1 MNDEIRNN
9 ILMLSGCLKKSI
21 LDNNKVMREF
31 CSALLTKYLEEG
43 IDVYSLVPKEELESE
58 ISQGMQDFKKR
69 KQRAYFKRLSISL
82 FTGIACGLFAYLY
95 LRLFIFQSLMFFIVG
110 FLGDYFLKIK
120 VNRIIFVGEARREY
134 NKYVDKSVLHIRESE
149 DPSKLWK

>member
-21 LDNNKVMREF
+21 LNNNRVMREF

-58 ISQGMQDFKKR
+58 ISQGMQDFKSR

-82 FTGIACGLFAYLY
+82 FTGIACGLFA
-95 LRLFIFQSLMFFIVG
+95 
-110 FLGDYFLKIK
+110 
-120 VNRIIFVGEARREY
+120 GEAKREY

>member
-9 ILMLSGCLKKSI
+9 IFMLSSSLKKAI
-21 LDNNKVMREF
+21 VNNNKVMREF

-43 IDVYSLVPKEELESE
+43 IEIYNLIPKEEFEKE
-58 ISQGMQDFKKR
+58 IELGFEDFKKR
-69 KQRAYFKRLSISL
+69 KQKSYFKRLSISF
-82 FTGIACGLFAYLY
+82 FTGVACGLFAYLY
-95 LRLFIFQSLMFFIVG
+95 LRLFIFHSLMFFIVG

-120 VNRIIFVGEARREY
+120 VNRIIFVGEAKREY

>member
-9 ILMLSGCLKKSI
+9 IFMLSSSLKKAI
-21 LDNNKVMREF
+21 VNNNKVMREF

-43 IDVYSLVPKEELESE
+43 IEIYNLIPKEEFEKE
-58 ISQGMQDFKKR
+58 IDLGFEDFQKR
-69 KQRAYFKRLSISL
+69 KQKSYFKRLSISF
-82 FTGIACGLFAYLY
+82 FTGVACGLFAYLY
-95 LRLFIFQSLMFFIVG
+95 LRLFIFHSLMFFIVG

-134 NKYVDKSVLHIRESE
+134 SKYVDPSILHIRESE

>member
-1 MNDEIRNN
+1 MNDEMRNN
-9 ILMLSGCLKKSI
+9 IFMLSSSLKKAI
-21 LDNNKVMREF
+21 VNNNKVMREF

-43 IDVYSLVPKEELESE
+43 IEIYNLIPKEEFEKE
-58 ISQGMQDFKKR
+58 IELGFE
-69 KQRAYFKRLSISL
+69 RLSISF
-82 FTGIACGLFAYLY
+82 FTGVACGLFAYLY
-95 LRLFIFQSLMFFIVG
+95 LRLFIFHSLMFFIVG

-134 NKYVDKSVLHIRESE
+134 SKYVDPSILHIRESE